1 MSFSQ
6 FLTILKAR
14 RWVALLVLAV
24 TVGTTVVVSALLPA
38 RWSASAAV
46 LVDSKG
52 PDPITGLLLP
62 AQMLPGYLATQVDV
76 IQSRNV
82 ALKVVERLG
91 LDRSEVARQEW
102 RDDTGGR
109 GSLKVWLADLL
120 LKKLD
125 VKPARESSVVHIG
138 FSGTDPQFAAAVANA
153 FAQAYIE
160 TNLELR
166 VEPARQSAKWF
177 SERAPGAAH
186 RGRGLGGQARGLPA
200 AEGHRLARRAARH
213 RERAAR
219 AVQRAALAGHRAD
232 RRRRVAPAPGGR
244 GAGARRGARLGSREV
259 VGNTLVQS
267 LKAELTRKEGQLQ
280 DLSIRYGTNHPQY
293 RAAAAEVQS
302 TRQKISGAMADVVAS
317 LGNNMRIAQR
327 REAELRSQVGTQKT
341 RVLALKKE
349 RDELAALMR
358 EAENAQRAF
367 DATTQRYTQT
377 SLESQATQ
385 TNIAVLSPAVEP
397 IEPSFPK
404 WPLNIAARRLP
415 RRAARRGRRAADGD
429 ARPARARRRRRHR
442 RAPGAAAGD
451 AAARARP
458 ARARH
463 APAPHRPER
472 AA

>member
-160 TNLELR
+160 TNLELK

-177 SERAPGAAH
+177 SERTQVLRTEVEGSAAKLAAYQQQKGIVSLDE
-186 RGRGLGGQARGLPA
+186 RLDTENARLEQYNAQLSQAIAQTADAESRQRLAAEAQARG
-200 AEGHRLARRAARH
+200 
-213 RERAAR
+213 
-219 AVQRAALAGHRAD
+219 
-232 RRRRVAPAPGGR
+232 VAPDSVP
-244 GAGARRGARLGSREV
+244 EV

-404 WPLNIAARRLP
+404 WPLNIALAVFLGGLLGVGVALLMEMLDQRV
-415 RRAARRGRRAADGD
+415 RAADSRAHATRSPIPSTLPGRGLP
-429 ARPARARRRRRHR
+429 RPRIIHCL
-442 RAPGAAAGD
+442 D
-451 AAARARP
+451 DD
-458 ARARH
+458 
-463 APAPHRPER
+463 
-472 AA
+472 